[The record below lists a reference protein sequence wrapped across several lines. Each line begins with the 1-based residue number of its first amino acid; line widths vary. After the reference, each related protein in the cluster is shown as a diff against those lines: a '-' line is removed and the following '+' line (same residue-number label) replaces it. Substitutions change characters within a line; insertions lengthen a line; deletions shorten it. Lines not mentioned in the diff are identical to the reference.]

1 MTRVKLSLD
10 QFFAPDA
17 DTVID
22 VRSPSEFAEDH
33 VPGAVSLP
41 VLDDAERARVGTIYK
56 QVSPFEA
63 RKIGAALVF
72 RNAAAHVEGP
82 LADRPRGWRPLVYC
96 WRGGQRSGAFAWM
109 LREIGWSAQTVDG
122 GYRAFRRAVQSFLYD
137 APLPVRIVQLG
148 GHTGTAK
155 TALLPLLAARG
166 VQVLDLE
173 GLAQH
178 RGSLLGARPEGQPS
192 QKTFETRLAQALCA
206 ADPAQVLLVEAE
218 SSKIGR
224 LILPPALWQ
233 AMKAAPMVEI
243 TAPIDARTRYLAE
256 AYDDILSDAQTLRAR
271 LQPLR
276 FHRSHALVDHW
287 EGLITEGAR
296 LALCR
301 SLAEDHY
308 DPAYSKSMAARAP
321 VVAER
326 IATDSLDAK
335 ALAALADRVAAA
347 VQTISI

>member
-1 MTRVKLSLD
+1 MTRVNLTLD

-33 VPGAVSLP
+33 VPGAINLP
-41 VLDDAERARVGTIYK
+41 VLNDEERARVGTIYK

-72 RNAAAHVEGP
+72 RNAATHVAGP
-82 LADRPRGWRPLVYC
+82 LADKPRGWRPLVYC

-109 LREIGWSAQTVDG
+109 LGQIGWTAQTVDG
-122 GYRAFRRAVQSFLYD
+122 GYRGFRRAVQSWLYD
-137 APLPVRIVQLG
+137 APLPFRIVRLG

-173 GLAQH
+173 GLARH

-192 QKTFETRLAQALCA
+192 QKTFETSLARHLRGL
-206 ADPAQVLLVEAE
+206 DPARVLVVEAE

-224 LILPPALWQ
+224 LILPPGLWS
-233 AMKAAPMVEI
+233 AMKAAPMVEVS
-243 TAPIDARTRYLAE
+243 APIEARARYLAE
-256 AYDDILSDAQTLRAR
+256 AYDDILSDTETLRAR

-276 FHRSHALVDHW
+276 YHRSHALVDAW
-287 EGLITEGAR
+287 EALIAEGAR
-296 LALCR
+296 LELCR

-308 DPAYSKSMAARAP
+308 DPAYDKSMAAQGGR
-321 VVAER
+321 VAARVE
-326 IATDSLDAK
+326 AQGLDRV
-335 ALAALADRVAAA
+335 ALEALADRVAEA
-347 VQTISI
+347 VQTIPT